1 MDIRIIINA
10 LIIIFILHIFILNI
24 NYTVD
29 IGSKKINEFFDN
41 HRDKKDKEKKKS
53 PKTEDSMNFLKE
65 SNDTSDEAFK
75 KKLLKYMEEPNPVK
89 LTDFEEKNL
98 NKVEASNTYVSSD
111 NVPNFESN
119 VADISRF
126 FKVNYDNLDENDLKA
141 TSIDTLKNISIEQD
155 KDNANIQ
162 TVNVDIDSQKVLS
175 QTPSQHYGRKS
186 EVNPDTWSYK
196 NELPMN
202 GGNIN
207 GFVGFD
213 SLESQFASFNPNKL
227 NLQEADSPNFKNV
240 THDDL
245 RKPIVYEN

>member
-10 LIIIFILHIFILNI
+10 LIIIFIAHIFILNI

-29 IGSKKINEFFDN
+29 IGNKKINEYFDN
-41 HRDKKDKEKKKS
+41 NKDKNAKK
-53 PKTEDSMNFLKE
+53 EDSMNFLKE
-65 SNDTSDEAFK
+65 SNVTSDEDFK
-75 KKLLKYMEEPNPVK
+75 KKLLKYMEEPSPK
-89 LTDFEEKNL
+89 KITDFEEKNF

-141 TSIDTLKNISIEQD
+141 TSIDTLKNITIEQD
-155 KDNANIQ
+155 NDVQNI
-162 TVNVDIDSQKVLS
+162 NIDIDSVPNPPPPKNS
-175 QTPSQHYGRKS
+175 HYGRES
-186 EVNPDTWSYK
+186 QVNPDTWSYK

-202 GGNIN
+202 GGNIVN
-207 GFVGFD
+207 GIFGFD

-227 NLQEADSPNFKNV
+227 NLQDANNNNFKDVAHN
-240 THDDL
+240 DL